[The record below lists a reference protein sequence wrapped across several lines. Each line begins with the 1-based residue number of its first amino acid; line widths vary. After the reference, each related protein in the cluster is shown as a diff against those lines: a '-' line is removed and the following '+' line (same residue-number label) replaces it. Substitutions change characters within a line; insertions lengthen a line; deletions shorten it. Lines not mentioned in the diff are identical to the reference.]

1 VLGEPRM
8 SSQPTAPKRKR
19 KTTQSKAK
27 KCKKP
32 SSDSLS
38 VFELLDLN
46 GTGKIAA
53 NELRGIMSSLGYE
66 NKSEEIQSIITE
78 LAEGSES
85 FVDVRK
91 FEQAFTARLTQ
102 NDKEHEIERAFK
114 LIDVEKRGV
123 ITLTSLSRVAQE
135 VGEKLDEDDLR
146 EMIVVADRAKVNG
159 VLYEDF
165 YWIMTST

>member
-66 NKSEEIQSIITE
+66 VP
-78 LAEGSES
+78 LPLLLLLC
-85 FVDVRK
+85 
-91 FEQAFTARLTQ
+91 AFAQT
-102 NDKEHEIERAFK
+102 KW
-114 LIDVEKRGV
+114 RGC
-123 ITLTSLSRVAQE
+123 
-135 VGEKLDEDDLR
+135 
-146 EMIVVADRAKVNG
+146 
-159 VLYEDF
+159 
-165 YWIMTST
+165 

>member
-1 VLGEPRM
+1 
-8 SSQPTAPKRKR
+8 
-19 KTTQSKAK
+19 
-27 KCKKP
+27 
-32 SSDSLS
+32 
-38 VFELLDLN
+38 
-46 GTGKIAA
+46 
-53 NELRGIMSSLGYE
+53 MSSLGYE